1 MRYTLDNQLR
11 HVAERLNNTSGV
23 LDAIAEFRSVQ
34 ILDLA
39 RTKIEVF
46 IEANEYW
53 LIHYG
58 KNTDR
63 IRQRHRKNL
72 AWAQP
77 TTVSKEGLYYYWYT
91 IPLVNYY
98 HTLLD
103 GVGSLVHYMRL
114 RKTNPDIVLLL
125 NCSPRPKG
133 GVTQHPPFVTELLDL
148 LDIRYEFT
156 DPAAVYERVVYGAPL
171 GISNG
176 KRCRPP
182 GEQYD
187 LLRECIRIAKMRA
200 PAAPSLS
207 EGKVY
212 ISRRAHANPL
222 NNRKHIVGEDN
233 TIKRGLTNEDAVV
246 EILTQL
252 GYDEIFGE
260 NLTLAEKIVVFNTMR
275 KYISTAGAGVANIL
289 WTMPNRCSVGGIH
302 TPGFPFPS
310 NNHATH
316 ICTGP
321 EVPATIDCYKG
332 KVLFED
338 PAAGAKNYNSPWYI
352 NNLAAFREWAERI

>member
-1 MRYTLDNQLR
+1 M
-11 HVAERLNNTSGV
+11 HVASRLHNGV
-23 LDAIAEFRSVQ
+23 AEFTSVQ

-39 RTKIEVF
+39 RTRVEIFVEN
-46 IEANEYW
+46 NEYW
-53 LIHYG
+53 YIHYG
-58 KNTDR
+58 KNSQKIIDA
-63 IRQRHRKNL
+63 HPKNL

-77 TTVSKEGLYYYWYT
+77 TTVSKGGLYYYWYT

-103 GVGSLVHYMRL
+103 GVGALTHYIRL
-114 RKTNPDIVLLL
+114 RESNPDVVLLL
-125 NCSPRPKG
+125 NRTPRAKG
-133 GVTQHPPFVTELLDL
+133 GVVNHPPFVAELLDL

-156 DPAAVYERVVYGAPL
+156 DSHALYERVVYGAPL
-171 GISNG
+171 GLKNG

-182 GEQYD
+182 LEQYD
-187 LLRECIRIAKMRA
+187 LLRELIRIAKMRA

-207 EGKVY
+207 SGKVY

-222 NNRKHIVGEDN
+222 ANRKRVLGEDN
-233 TIKRGLTNEDAVV
+233 TVKRGLTNEDSVV
-246 EILTQL
+246 EILTAL

-260 NLTLAEKIVVFNTMR
+260 NLTLAEKIVTFNSMK

-289 WTMPNRCSVGGIH
+289 WTMPNPVSVGGIH

-321 EVPATIDCYKG
+321 ELNSTINCYPG
-332 KVLFED
+332 KVVFED
-338 PAAGAKNYNSPWYI
+338 PSAGARNYNSPWRI
-352 NNLAAFREWAERI
+352 NNLTAFREWAQQI

>member
-1 MRYTLDNQLR
+1 MRYTLDNGLQ
-11 HVAERLNNTSGV
+11 HVAQRLVNGTTTF
-23 LDAIAEFRSVQ
+23 DSVQ

-39 RTKIEVF
+39 RTRVEVF
-46 IEANEYW
+46 VENTVYW

-58 KNTDR
+58 KNTHK
-63 IRQRHRKNL
+63 ILAAHPKNL

-103 GVGSLVHYMRL
+103 GVGSLTHYMRL
-114 RKTNPDIVLLL
+114 RDANPNITLLL

-148 LDIRYEFT
+148 LDIKYEFS
-156 DPAAVYERVVYGAPL
+156 DPHAVYERVVYGAPL
-171 GISNG
+171 GILNG

-182 GEQYD
+182 IEQYD

-260 NLTLAEKIVVFNTMR
+260 NLTLAEKIVVFNSMQ

-289 WTMPNRCSVGGIH
+289 WTMPNECSVGGIH

-310 NNHATH
+310 NNHRTH

-321 EVPATIDCYKG
+321 EVSATIDCYKG
-332 KVLFED
+332 RVLFED
-338 PAAGAKNYNSPWYI
+338 PTAGAKNYNSPWYI

>member
-1 MRYTLDNQLR
+1 MQ
-11 HVAERLNNTSGV
+11 VASRLHNNT
-23 LDAIAEFRSVQ
+23 AEFTSVQ

-39 RTKIEVF
+39 STGVEIFVER
-46 IEANEYW
+46 NEYW
-53 LIHYG
+53 YIHYG
-58 KNTDR
+58 KNTHK
-63 IRQRHRKNL
+63 IVEAHPKNL

-77 TTVSKEGLYYYWYT
+77 TTVSKGGLYYYWYT

-103 GVGSLVHYMRL
+103 GVGALTHYIRL
-114 RKTNPDIVLLL
+114 REQNPDIVLLV
-125 NCSPRPKG
+125 NRTPRRKG
-133 GVTQHPPFVTELLDL
+133 GVTEHPPFVTELLDL

-156 DPAAVYERVVYGAPL
+156 DPHAVYERVVYGTPL
-171 GISNG
+171 GIRAG

-182 GEQYD
+182 LEQYD
-187 LLRECIRIAKMRA
+187 LLREITRIAKMRA

-222 NNRKHIVGEDN
+222 RNRKAVVGEDN
-233 TIKRGLTNEDAVV
+233 TVKRGLTNEDEVV
-246 EILTQL
+246 WILTEL

-260 NLTLAEKIVVFNTMR
+260 NLTLAEKIVTFNSMT
-275 KYISTAGAGVANIL
+275 KYISTAGAGVANLL
-289 WTMPNRCSVGGIH
+289 WTMPNKVSVGGIH

-310 NNHATH
+310 NDHATH

-321 EVPATIDCYKG
+321 EVNCTIDCYKG
-332 KVLFED
+332 RVEFED
-338 PAAGAKNYNSPWYI
+338 PEAGARNYNSPWRI
-352 NNLAAFREWAERI
+352 NNLAAFRDWARTI